1 MRSKLLSLYSVK
13 YNPFR
18 PDVPAE
24 ALHTTPAIDTF
35 LHRVV
40 LGIADGGFAMVTGDP
55 GTGKTIVLRLLEE
68 RLRAQPNVVVGTIEH
83 PQSCVFRRHPGPRSN
98 LTRAAVPTAP
108 GRRFR

>member
-35 LHRVV
+35 LV
-40 LGIADGGFAMVTGDP
+40 
-55 GTGKTIVLRLLEE
+55 
-68 RLRAQPNVVVGTIEH
+68 
-83 PQSCVFRRHPGPRSN
+83 
-98 LTRAAVPTAP
+98 
-108 GRRFR
+108 

>member
-40 LGIADGGFAMVTGDP
+40 LG
-55 GTGKTIVLRLLEE
+55 
-68 RLRAQPNVVVGTIEH
+68 
-83 PQSCVFRRHPGPRSN
+83 CVFRSTRPPIPPAPGQAFRS
-98 LTRAAVPTAP
+98 TRARSERSDGILLRPAP
-108 GRRFR
+108 AWAHLSERGDAWMISLSLPCPSLRALSSS